1 MVGLELVADRRD
13 PRAVP
18 ARRRGSP
25 RPSCALARERGL
37 LLYSG
42 TGNAN
47 GVDGDLVLLG
57 PPFVIT
63 DEELQTLVAT
73 LGDAL
78 DAAVAE
84 VTEIAI
90 RPVG

>member
-1 MVGLELVADRRD
+1 MRRS
-13 PRAVP
+13 RARP
-18 ARRRGSP
+18 GSSK
-25 RPSCALARERGL
+25 PSSAWLA
-37 LLYSG
+37 SAASCSTPG

-78 DAAVAE
+78 DAAIAE